1 MSDPSFP
8 DPPFAVTGGG
18 GDDTDHDLQEAHSD
32 ASDDDEPSS
41 PSLASRGLAFA
52 KKAAASALST
62 SLGTAGA
69 AAQKI
74 GEWMKTATAAAPST
88 RLGVAGA
95 LLGAL
100 VLWKAGGAVHSLL
113 NRSQL
118 PTVLYVDKDRSVD
131 MDKVRR
137 FSTKYLQSARTPSEF
152 EVENIIPAVD
162 AKTRGM
168 WLEYYRAQ
176 KSASSSD
183 DISLESLREFRKELV
198 TLVRAPPAPDPPK
211 VFILRTPRV
220 HVVLQK
226 AHGTATDSWPISPI
240 EWLFEKYKPRTAI
253 WEAKAPHVALQQY
266 TPEEIREDLIQQDSA
281 YDDGSSAWV
290 LVPPTPDYAYP
301 VEPLW
306 TTQTPCPPT
315 EAGTSRQVTFWTERK
330 ASIDPSR
337 PLRVRWTQD
346 GGAAQEATTTEPGKT
361 MAGNGV
367 VQWTVALKPP
377 CLEPNTTCA
386 CVFEI
391 FDENNTQLDRLEW
404 TVERKSAEDVRDTAY
419 ITFSRLEWAAW
430 RATPEQLRQMVP
442 TSGSQIPWSEV
453 TFQTGQKDSTRAPAS
468 LGTDGAAGEIISE
481 NVQTQYGD
489 QGGPFLWNFVD
500 EPWSEIKQSDTYRA
514 PPLGWSSEEN
524 AQEYRD
530 ANLRLFTLL
539 HMQRALRPALT
550 EANRLMELYHGLDLA
565 NSRSDV
571 VQEGCQL
578 RSTLQQALQRT
589 QFLQASIDSCLDAE
603 LQSHSPE
610 EYRALYEIFPKTSN
624 LERQNQQLQRQV
636 EELKRAISEGR
647 TTTPPVSTE
656 LSPSPRAHSGSSSRR
671 PRRAAAL
678 PAPANG
684 SALHAWLGAQGQR
697 WTQDHRNIRNQSAAS
712 SARMHVLG
720 KLLQQSPANMPLNEE
735 DLVHMFTA
743 DDARARNFNEIP
755 IFGLEP
761 SGRRSGRDTV
771 VYVNVAHVP
780 GHAALC
786 TSADTSGACFS
797 TRDKIGKF
805 FHDAAARLSWQG
817 SPSLSTRHPLLLFW
831 LGQVMSRIPALW
843 HNPNLFALPQ
853 HQSFMLSQTYY
864 NTPNAVKTAV
874 RWLYAT
880 DKALRGRVS
889 SARRAALVQFMVTD
903 TQRQTGGW
911 RFWMDLSKALER
923 A

>member
-1 MSDPSFP
+1 MSGPSFP
-8 DPPFAVTGGG
+8 DPPVAVTGGG
-18 GDDTDHDLQEAHSD
+18 GDDEIPSD
-32 ASDDDEPSS
+32 TENDITETKNENSGDEPSS
-41 PSLASRGLAFA
+41 PSVASRGLAYA
-52 KKAAASALST
+52 KRAAASALS
-62 SLGTAGA
+62 SSWETAGA

-74 GEWMKTATAAAPST
+74 GEWMKGAAAAAPST

-100 VLWKAGGAVHSLL
+100 VLWKAGGAVRSLL

-131 MDKVRR
+131 MDQVRR
-137 FSTKYLQSARTPSEF
+137 FSTRYLQSARTPSEF
-152 EVENIIPAVD
+152 EVQSVIPAVD
-162 AKTRGM
+162 AKSRGM

-176 KSASSSD
+176 KGQSNED
-183 DISLESLREFRKELV
+183 EQISLESLRGFRKELV
-198 TLVRAPPAPDPPK
+198 DLVRAPPAPAPPK

-220 HVVLQK
+220 RVALQK
-226 AHGTATDSWPISPI
+226 AHGEATSSWPISPI

-266 TPEEIREDLIQQDSA
+266 TPEEIREDLIQQDSQ

-290 LVPPTPDYAYP
+290 LVPPTPDYTYP

-315 EAGTSRQVTFWTERK
+315 EAGPSRQVTFWTERK

-346 GGAAQEATTTEPGKT
+346 GAAQEATTAEPGKT

-367 VQWTVALKPP
+367 VQWTVALRPP
-377 CLEPNTTCA
+377 CLEPHTKCA

-391 FDENNTQLDRLEW
+391 FDESNTPIDSLEW
-404 TVERKSAEDVRDTAY
+404 TAERKSAEDSRDTAY
-419 ITFSRLEWAAW
+419 ITFSRIEWAAW
-430 RATPEQLRQMVP
+430 RATPEQLRQLVP
-442 TSGSQIPWSEV
+442 TGSSQIPWSEV
-453 TFQTGQKDSTRAPAS
+453 TFQVGDKGGARAPAA
-468 LGTDGAAGEIISE
+468 LGADGDAGTAISE
-481 NVQTQYGD
+481 NMQTQYGD
-489 QGGPFLWNFVD
+489 KGGPFLWDFV
-500 EPWSEIKQSDTYRA
+500 EAPWSEVTQSDTNRA

-539 HMQRALRPALT
+539 HMQRALRPKLS
-550 EANRLMELYHGLDLA
+550 EANELMERYHGLDLA

-589 QFLQASIDSCLDAE
+589 RFLQASIDSCLDAE
-603 LQSHSPE
+603 LQSRSPE
-610 EYRALYEIFPKTSN
+610 EYRELYEVFPKTSN

-636 EELKRAISEGR
+636 EELKRAISRGR
-647 TTTPPVSTE
+647 AAPAAPAITTSSPPP
-656 LSPSPRAHSGSSSRR
+656 PSRSRR
-671 PRRAAAL
+671 PPARRAAAAAL

-684 SALHAWLGAQGQR
+684 DALHAWLRAQGHK

-720 KLLQQSPANMPLNEE
+720 KLLEQSPEDMPSNEE

-761 SGRRSGRDTV
+761 GGRRHGRDTV

-786 TSADTSGACFS
+786 TGAGGACFS
-797 TRDKIGKF
+797 TRDKIEKF
-805 FHDAAARLSWQG
+805 FHNAAARLSWQG
-817 SPSLSTRHPLLLFW
+817 SPPLSTR
-831 LGQVMSRIPALW
+831 
-843 HNPNLFALPQ
+843 
-853 HQSFMLSQTYY
+853 
-864 NTPNAVKTAV
+864 
-874 RWLYAT
+874 
-880 DKALRGRVS
+880 
-889 SARRAALVQFMVTD
+889 
-903 TQRQTGGW
+903 W
-911 RFWMDLSKALER
+911 R
-923 A
+923 